1 RGHRVGSPAIQ
12 FASGL
17 RETPLAQDAP
27 LYRRLWR
34 AWRRMVRAI
43 GTLLSRTVLTVVYFI
58 GLPPFAIAL
67 RRSSDPLQLR
77 PRPATWTP
85 PPPAGGLEQA
95 KRGS

>member
-1 RGHRVGSPAIQ
+1 VGSPAIQ

-34 AWRRMVRAI
+34 GWKRIVRAV
-43 GTLLSRTVLTVVYFI
+43 GTLFSRTVLTVVYFI
-58 GLPPFAIAL
+58 GLLPFAIAL

-77 PRPATWTP
+77 PAPATWTP
-85 PPPAGGLEQA
+85 LSPAGGLEQA
-95 KRGS
+95 KRDS